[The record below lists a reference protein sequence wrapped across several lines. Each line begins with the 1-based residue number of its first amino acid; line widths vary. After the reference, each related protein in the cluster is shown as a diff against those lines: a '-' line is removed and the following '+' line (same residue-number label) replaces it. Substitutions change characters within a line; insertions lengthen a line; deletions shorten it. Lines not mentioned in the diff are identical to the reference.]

1 MIFGLMASILTAITC
16 GFLLTSVCLPWN
28 RKDLFPIPLKGL
40 ISIGTGFGI
49 FSVLLFLSLAFITFS
64 KSLFLITDLSFLAA
78 LAIFACF
85 RSRTTNKENGC
96 RCNFTASI
104 ENRVN
109 TYISIAFFAA
119 LIFSVITFIYLLALN
134 PHGGWD
140 ACAIWNL
147 RARLIFRSGLDWER
161 AFSTLLGWDHPDYP
175 LLIPL
180 SIVRIWMYIGGET
193 VAGPSLISGLFTV
206 ATVGLL
212 VCALR
217 ICRGKNQGYLGGLV
231 LLGIPFFIRLG
242 ADQYADVPLAFFFL
256 ATVILC
262 YFYLTYA
269 RQKPSILVMAGI
281 TGSLAAW
288 TKNEGLLFVMIVLV
302 VFFITRIK
310 LNERRDTAK
319 GLAFLAL
326 GALPILLAIVYFK
339 LMIAP
344 ENDLIDRSSIE
355 SLKGRITDLS
365 RYTTVL
371 FFFISRVW
379 DLREWNVFPLLLM
392 GYFMV
397 MKSSVTKRNYVEV
410 LFPVLTVVLMGAG
423 YFFVYIAM
431 SENLVWHLET
441 SFNRLMIQLTPTV
454 LFTFFLIVRTVDEA
468 VVTKNISI
476 AGQPLNNKHKLK
488 G

>member
-1 MIFGLMASILTAITC
+1 MIFELTASILTAVAS
-16 GFLLTSVCLPWN
+16 GFLLTSLFLP
-28 RKDLFPIPLKGL
+28 RSMRDLPHFSLRVFL
-40 ISIGTGFGI
+40 SIGTGIGI
-49 FSVLLFLSLAFITFS
+49 SSILLFLCFISFGFS
-64 KSLFLITDLSFLAA
+64 KNIFLVTDLSFLAA
-78 LAIFACF
+78 LVIFACF
-85 RSRTTNKENGC
+85 RSRTTNTENGC

-104 ENRVN
+104 ETRVN
-109 TYISIAFFAA
+109 TYISTAFFAA

-161 AFSTLLGWDHPDYP
+161 AFSTPLGWDHPDYP

-180 SIVRIWMYIGGET
+180 SIVRTWMYIGGET

-242 ADQYADVPLAFFFL
+242 AAQYADVPLAFFFL

-269 RQKPSILVMAGI
+269 RQKPSILVVAGI

-288 TKNEGLLFVMIVLV
+288 TKNEGLLFVMIVLI
-302 VFFITRIK
+302 VFFITRISF
-310 LNERRDTAK
+310 NARRDTAK
-319 GLAFLAL
+319 ELAFLAL
-326 GALPILLAIVYFK
+326 GALPIFLAIVYFK
-339 LMIAP
+339 LMSVP
-344 ENDLIDRSSIE
+344 ENDLIHGVSIE
-355 SLKGRITDLS
+355 SLKRRITDLS

-397 MKSSVTKRNYVEV
+397 MKSSITKRNYIEV
-410 LFPVLTVVLMGAG
+410 LFPVLTVLLMAAG
-423 YFFVYIAM
+423 YFCVYIVM
-431 SENLVWHLET
+431 SENLIWHLET

-468 VVTKNISI
+468 VATKNISI
-476 AGQPLNNKHKLK
+476 AGQPLTTNIN
-488 G
+488 

>member
-1 MIFGLMASILTAITC
+1 MIFGLTASILTAIAC
-16 GFLLTSVCLPWN
+16 GFLLTSLFLPCSI
-28 RKDLFPIPLKGL
+28 RDLSSFSLRVF
-40 ISIGTGFGI
+40 ISIGTGIGI
-49 FSVLLFLSLAFITFS
+49 SSILLFLCFISFGFS
-64 KSLFLITDLSFLAA
+64 KNIFLITDLSFLAA
-78 LAIFACF
+78 LAIVACF
-85 RSRTTNKENGC
+85 RARTTNKEIGC

-104 ENRVN
+104 QNRVN
-109 TYISIAFFAA
+109 TYISIAFFAS

-140 ACAIWNL
+140 ACAIWNF

-180 SIVRIWMYIGGET
+180 SIVRTWMYIGGET
-193 VAGPSLISGLFTV
+193 VAGPSLISGLFTF

-217 ICRGKNQGYLGGLV
+217 IFRDKNQGYLGGLV

-242 ADQYADVPLAFFFL
+242 ADQYSDVPLAFFFL
-256 ATVILC
+256 ATIILC
-262 YFYLTYA
+262 YFYLTDV

-302 VFFITRIK
+302 VFFIARISFNK
-310 LNERRDTAK
+310 RRDTAK
-319 GLAFLAL
+319 SLAFFAL
-326 GALPILLAIVYFK
+326 GALPILLVIVYFK

-344 ENDLIDRSSIE
+344 ENDLIDGISIE
-355 SLKGRITDLS
+355 LLKRRITDLS

-379 DLREWNVFPLLLM
+379 DLGEWNIFPLLLI
-392 GYFMV
+392 GYLMV
-397 MKSSVTKRNYVEV
+397 MKPSVTRRNYVEA
-410 LFPVLTVVLMGAG
+410 LFPALTVLLMGAG
-423 YFFVYIAM
+423 YLCVYIAM
-431 SENLVWHLET
+431 SENIVWHLET
-441 SFNRLMIQLTPTV
+441 SFNRLMIQLTPTM

-468 VVTKNISI
+468 AVAKKH
-476 AGQPLNNKHKLK
+476 LNCR
-488 G
+488 